1 MSSTDNSFNR
11 DEEYI
16 VHTYKRLPIEIT
28 HGEGVYL
35 FSKDGRKFLDFFS
48 GLAVN
53 ALGYG
58 NKKVISSIEDQL
70 NKYLHISNYYIST
83 PQIQLAEKL
92 VKYSGLSKVFF
103 TNSGT
108 EAIEASLKLVRKVSG
123 PQKRIIAFSNAFHG
137 RTYGALSISG
147 KEKYKKQFEPLVPNI
162 VRLNFNDIDEIK
174 NSIDANTAAVFI
186 EFVQGEAGIYTASA
200 QFVQQLDEL
209 RKIFGFIL
217 VADEIQTGIGRT
229 GKRFSFNHYNIEPDI
244 IVLAKAIGGGL
255 PLGAMIIHKK
265 YSEAFQPGDHGST
278 FGGNPVACAAGLAV
292 TEIVFEN
299 GLVDQVEKL
308 GNYFKSELV
317 SISTNF
323 QSIINEVRGI
333 GFMLGVELKDSCLN
347 IVDELLKNGI
357 LVNCTNDKVIRILPP
372 LIATKDN
379 IDYFLSTFRNILN
392 KYS

>member
-92 VKYSGLSKVFF
+92 VKYSGLAKVFF

>member
-255 PLGAMIIHKK
+255 PLGAMIINKK

>member
-92 VKYSGLSKVFF
+92 VKYSGLAKVFF

-255 PLGAMIIHKK
+255 PLGAMIINKK

>member
-1 MSSTDNSFNR
+1 
-11 DEEYI
+11 
-16 VHTYKRLPIEIT
+16 
-28 HGEGVYL
+28 
-35 FSKDGRKFLDFFS
+35 LDFFS

-92 VKYSGLSKVFF
+92 VKYSGLAKVFF

-255 PLGAMIIHKK
+255 PLGAMIINKK

-347 IVDELLKNGI
+347 INQDFTTTY
-357 LVNCTNDKVIRILPP
+357 C
-372 LIATKDN
+372 
-379 IDYFLSTFRNILN
+379 N
-392 KYS
+392 KRQH

>member
-1 MSSTDNSFNR
+1 MSSTDNSFHR

-16 VHTYKRLPIEIT
+16 IHTYKRLPIEIT

-92 VKYSGLSKVFF
+92 VKYSGLAKVFF

-347 IVDELLKNGI
+347 IVDEFLKNGI